1 MQAAPVCQE
10 PSFSALLIVAGLVA
24 AVTMSLAVLT
34 GIADRFA
41 AVVLALYCIVTA
53 LLWKQFWR
61 QPDFTLRGA
70 SAGRE
75 MFWDFLKNFS
85 LAGGFLILAFG
96 GDGSGRIGLFA
107 DPLGSTHPY
116 QHAAGTH

>member
-1 MQAAPVCQE
+1 
-10 PSFSALLIVAGLVA
+10 
-24 AVTMSLAVLT
+24 
-34 GIADRFA
+34 
-41 AVVLALYCIVTA
+41 
-53 LLWKQFWR
+53 
-61 QPDFTLRGA
+61 
-70 SAGRE
+70 